1 MTKIARKESG
11 GIMLG
16 DSPHTNYPHRTS
28 LGLVI
33 TINIWAGRVFNIFV
47 GKDRWDGEMEGGS
60 WARVKAINKSSSN
73 KQLLQARERER
84 ESVTV

>member
-16 DSPHTNYPHRTS
+16 DSPHANYPHRTS

-33 TINIWAGRVFNIFV
+33 TINIWVGRVFNIFA

-60 WARVKAINKSSSN
+60 RARV
-73 KQLLQARERER
+73 
-84 ESVTV
+84 TVIIRQTTI